1 MYSLSFVPD
10 LEVPFKGK
18 WIWKLKTLPRIQF
31 FVWPCMHHSIS
42 VRECLSARGIAVENN
57 YPICLNG
64 LENIIH
70 ALRDCPLA
78 KGIWYQLGVLPS
90 DLVFFAENLKEWLV
104 SNCNA
109 KMSHRSGQLPWFQ
122 VFLFAIWMIWK
133 NRNHHVFKGGV
144 QNPNVAK
151 EILARAME
159 YNHCESS
166 HTTVKRMVF
175 EKY

>member
-1 MYSLSFVPD
+1 M
-10 LEVPFKGK
+10 
-18 WIWKLKTLPRIQF
+18 
-31 FVWPCMHHSIS
+31 
-42 VRECLSARGIAVENN
+42 
-57 YPICLNG
+57 
-64 LENIIH
+64 
-70 ALRDCPLA
+70 
-78 KGIWYQLGVLPS
+78 LPS

-159 YNHCESS
+159 YNHCASS